1 MGISYCQLMREKG
14 LNTMNKSNRTFY
26 SSHLKK
32 TLDYVV
38 LTVSENIEDAYLLYV
53 QDGRDYLEL
62 GGMEKAIQEL
72 VRVDPELA
80 NHLVLVL
87 IHPGDSIERWES
99 FSRTGSSFHQYLR
112 FMNDEFIPE
121 FERNLGA
128 RISKRGLLGDS
139 LAGNISLNIA
149 LEKPERWTHLLLQ
162 SPAISDGD
170 IQQVEEMDYSGW
182 NVLQTVGIYEDEF
195 VSSISDEKLYILT
208 RNREL
213 SRSFSTKKINVHYI
227 ETEDEHLWKVWE
239 RDLPLA
245 LEFFCWDRG
254 TGPLSL

>member
-1 MGISYCQLMREKG
+1 
-14 LNTMNKSNRTFY
+14 MNKSNRTFY
-26 SSHLKK
+26 SSHLNK
-32 TLDYVV
+32 TLDYMV
-38 LTVSENIEDAYLLYV
+38 LTISENIEDAYLLYV

-62 GGMEKAIQEL
+62 GGLEDAIQDL
-72 VRVDPELA
+72 VSANPKLA

-87 IHPGDSIERWES
+87 IHPGDSVERWES
-99 FSRTGSSFHQYLR
+99 FSRSGSFFHQYLR

-128 RISKRGLLGDS
+128 SVSKRGLLGDS

-149 LEKPERWTHLLLQ
+149 LEKPESWTHLLLQ

-170 IQQVEEMDYSGW
+170 IQRVEEVDFSEW
-182 NVLQTVGIYEDEF
+182 NVLQTVGTYEDDF
-195 VSSISDEKLYILT
+195 VSSISNEKLYILT

-213 SRSFSTKKINVHYI
+213 YKSFSSKNINIQYR
-227 ETEDEHLWKVWE
+227 ETDDEHLWKVWE

-245 LEFFCWDRG
+245 LEFFCWDRSAA
-254 TGPLSL
+254 PVKEV

>member
-1 MGISYCQLMREKG
+1 VGISYCQLMREKG
-14 LNTMNKSNRTFY
+14 LNTMNKSNQTFY

>member
-1 MGISYCQLMREKG
+1 
-14 LNTMNKSNRTFY
+14 MNKSNRTFY
-26 SSHLKK
+26 SSHLNK
-32 TLDYVV
+32 TLDYMV
-38 LTVSENIEDAYLLYV
+38 LTLSENIEDAYLLYV

-62 GGMEKAIQEL
+62 GGLEDAIQDL
-72 VRVDPELA
+72 VSANPELA

-99 FSRTGSSFHQYLR
+99 FSRTGAFFHQYLR

-121 FERNLGA
+121 FERNLGVSVS
-128 RISKRGLLGDS
+128 RRGLLGDS

-149 LEKPERWTHLLLQ
+149 LEKPESWTHLLLQ

-170 IQQVEEMDYSGW
+170 IQKVEEVDFAGW
-182 NVLQTVGIYEDEF
+182 NVLQTVGTYEDEF
-195 VSSISDEKLYILT
+195 VSSISDQKLLILT

-213 SRSFSTKKINVHYI
+213 YRSFTTKNINVQYI

-239 RDLPLA
+239 RDLPRA
-245 LEFFCWDRG
+245 LDLFCWDWS
-254 TGPLSL
+254 TAPVKEV

>member
-14 LNTMNKSNRTFY
+14 LNTMNKSNQTFY

>member
-1 MGISYCQLMREKG
+1 
-14 LNTMNKSNRTFY
+14 MNKSNRTFY
-26 SSHLKK
+26 SSHLNK
-32 TLDYVV
+32 TLDYMV
-38 LTVSENIEDAYLLYV
+38 LTLSENIEDAYLLYV

-62 GGMEKAIQEL
+62 GGLEDAVQDL
-72 VRVDPELA
+72 VSANPELA

-99 FSRTGSSFHQYLR
+99 FSRTGAFFHQYLR

-121 FERNLGA
+121 FERNLGVSVS
-128 RISKRGLLGDS
+128 RRGLLGDS
-139 LAGNISLNIA
+139 LAGNISINIA

-170 IQQVEEMDYSGW
+170 IQKVEEVDFAGW
-182 NVLQTVGIYEDEF
+182 NVLQTVGTYEDEF
-195 VSSISDEKLYILT
+195 VSSISDQKLLILT

-213 SRSFSTKKINVHYI
+213 YRSFTTKNINVQYI

-239 RDLPLA
+239 RDLPRA
-245 LEFFCWDRG
+245 LDLFCWDWS
-254 TGPLSL
+254 TAPVKEV

>member
-1 MGISYCQLMREKG
+1 
-14 LNTMNKSNRTFY
+14 MNKSNRTFY
-26 SSHLKK
+26 SSHLNK
-32 TLDYVV
+32 TIDYMV
-38 LTVSENIEDAYLLYV
+38 LTLSENIEDAYLLYV

-62 GGMEKAIQEL
+62 GGLEDAVQDL
-72 VRVDPELA
+72 VSANPELA

-99 FSRTGSSFHQYLR
+99 FSRTGAFFHQYLR

-121 FERNLGA
+121 FERNLGVSVS
-128 RISKRGLLGDS
+128 RRGLLGDS
-139 LAGNISLNIA
+139 LAGNISINIA

-170 IQQVEEMDYSGW
+170 IERVEEVDFAGW
-182 NVLQTVGIYEDEF
+182 NVLQTVGTYEDEF
-195 VSSISDEKLYILT
+195 VSSISDQKLLILT

-213 SRSFSTKKINVHYI
+213 YRNFSKKNINVQYI

-239 RDLPLA
+239 RDLPRA
-245 LEFFCWDRG
+245 LEFFCWDWS
-254 TGPLSL
+254 TSPVKEV